1 MSNYFTGAQIID
13 LKIDSATGAALVQ
26 SVLNDAAEFRK
37 KMERRQAAF
46 FFSNEYKISVFDFR
60 VALGARLEEYLG
72 RTGLACHSY
81 DMRGDIIL
89 KRQNYDTLPARLAI
103 DRGDFGVAI
112 IGAFGNAKVGQQGV
126 AVSTGWG
133 STVTAG
139 DHGCAF
145 ARNDD
150 STAIAGS
157 GGFAYSEDCGES
169 IAGDRGFAFAF
180 SRGTATAGEA
190 GLSVADCCDVGRDG
204 IALGR
209 QRARAGAGGIA
220 FASEGHASAGD
231 AGFAAGYSAT
241 AGERGVAVARSGDAV
256 AGDYGIAQG
265 GDCAQAVSG
274 KGGKSEAGNDSV
286 AIAGDFGIARTGNRG
301 RSAAGDC
308 GIAEAGQRGYA
319 SAGIGGMAKV
329 GPGGDLFIRNPDGA
343 YASAYAPVIYSNGDI
358 EGQPPGVSVSDM
370 NKDEGCDFPNYVL
383 PDTFYVLDES
393 GRFQVADE
401 REMRAVFKKMRRQS
415 RND

>member
-1 MSNYFTGAQIID
+1 MGAQIID
-13 LKIDSATGAALVQ
+13 LKIDGATGAALVQ
-26 SVLNDAAEFRK
+26 SVLNDAAEFRE
-37 KMERRQAAF
+37 KMEWRQAAF
-46 FFSNEYKISVFDFR
+46 FFSNEYKISVFDFC
-60 VALGARLEEYLG
+60 VALGVRLEEYLG
-72 RTGLACHSY
+72 RTGLERHSY
-81 DMRGDIIL
+81 DKHGAIIL
-89 KRQNYDTLPARLAI
+89 KQQSYDTLPTYLAI

-112 IGAFGNAKVGQQGV
+112 IGAFGNAKVGQHGV
-126 AVSTGWG
+126 AVSTGWR

-139 DHGCAF
+139 DYGCAF

-157 GGFAYSEDCGES
+157 GGFAYSGNCGKS

-231 AGFAAGYSAT
+231 AGLAAGYSAT

-343 YASAYAPVIYSNGDI
+343 YASAYAPVVYSNGDI

-370 NKDEGCDFPNYVL
+370 NKEEGCDFPDYVL